1 VRIGPRWVA
10 KGLFKFGSD
19 AVQLQNSGKMIYEK
33 SAFMRTRALT
43 QNREI
48 NEIRNQIKRQG
59 KFPVARE
66 AWGLVED
73 SYFQFITQFQKLVD
87 FPTWLGAYEKAL
99 AYGKSDAEAVAIA
112 DQAVIDS
119 QSGGQIKDLAKV
131 QRGSQLMKIWT
142 NFYSYFNTTFNLTVE
157 AFGKTKFT
165 DPISIG
171 RLAVDV
177 LMLYTAPAILGVAL
191 REAINLV
198 VGGEEP
204 DEEELIDKMIRE
216 QLTYMMGTM
225 VGVREFATIFD
236 PRFGYSGPAGVR
248 FIAEVERLGNQIS
261 QGELDDAL
269 RKSAVNVGGMLLH
282 FPAGQVNR
290 IIDGIYALE
299 EGEATPAAVIFGTPK
314 Q

>member
-1 VRIGPRWVA
+1 
-10 KGLFKFGSD
+10 
-19 AVQLQNSGKMIYEK
+19 
-33 SAFMRTRALT
+33 MRTRNLT

-66 AWGLVED
+66 AWGMVED
-73 SYFQFITQFQKLVD
+73 SYFQFIIQLQKLVD

-99 AYGKSDAEAVAIA
+99 AYGKSDGDAVLMA
-112 DQAVIDS
+112 DQAVIDA
-119 QSGGQIKDLAKV
+119 QSGGQIKDLAKI

-142 NFYSYFNTTFNLTVE
+142 NFYSYFNTTFNLTLE

-165 DPISIG
+165 DPISVG

-177 LMLYTAPAILGVAL
+177 LMLYTVPAILGIAL
-191 REAINLV
+191 REGVNLAI
-198 VGGEEP
+198 GGDEP
-204 DEEELIDKMIRE
+204 DEEELIDKMLRE

-261 QGELDDAL
+261 QGELDAAL

-299 EGEATPAAVIFGTPK
+299 EGEAESPAVVIFGPPK
-314 Q
+314 